1 MVCLRGCVRL
11 GGMYV
16 LLFWWTVL
24 YMSMGSNSVLV
35 NIHSGCSFIMES
47 GVLKSLSII
56 LNTHTQKPENS
67 KCWQGYGGIGTPFY

>member
-1 MVCLRGCVRL
+1 MRL

-47 GVLKSLSII
+47 GGIKISFYYIKHP
-56 LNTHTQKPENS
+56 HTKAR
-67 KCWQGYGGIGTPFY
+67 K